1 MEKYQIKIYKIVHE
15 ERGMYI
21 LTIKNREVKKMLKL

>member
-15 ERGMYI
+15 EREMYI